1 MLIDGKYVISLQLRY
16 IKSEMEIDRIVMCVI
31 MDEQMKMMT
40 CNGEVSS
47 AMRLQ
52 QRLEI
57 RSQLWTSVML
67 LPGGKV
73 RNFMYF

>member
-1 MLIDGKYVISLQLRY
+1 
-16 IKSEMEIDRIVMCVI
+16 MEIHRIVMCVT
-31 MDEQMKMMT
+31 MDERMKMMT

-52 QRLEI
+52 QRLGI

-67 LPGGKV
+67 LPDGKV
-73 RNFMYF
+73 RNFMNF